1 MRAGGRWAR
10 AAMAPLV
17 LGLLAADPAREPTPS
32 GPGEA
37 LVAAT
42 LALQA
47 GDYDEALARAAEA
60 PAEGRQAE
68 LAADLQARVM
78 LAQGDL
84 RGAYKAW
91 SRAADLARAAGADPG
106 PHLLRNVDLYRGLEG
121 SLEFLE
127 IELSKVG
134 PGLASTPQAVAERA
148 WLDVQMYDD
157 YSFLPLALVLEGPL
171 ADRWYLPGLDVYRA
185 LSYLAL
191 CRYDDAAGALA
202 RGEASLETLRQLLAT
217 VRSEDD
223 PTLWERWSRDDWVDP
238 HLRAFLHGD
247 PLLREASQR
256 ADAGAD
262 EDARAATLY
271 WLRERLAQAEARRAE
286 ALSYASQAHRTLLT
300 QPEEHPQKGGI
311 LISSYYEPPWR
322 HPIWVGD
329 TFKARYHDEDLR
341 FYTYNGKNACYAPGE
356 RPLIIDF

>member
-17 LGLLAADPAREPTPS
+17 LGLLAADPAREPAPS
-32 GPGEA
+32 APSEA

-47 GDYDEALARAAEA
+47 GDYDEALARAAEV

-68 LAADLQARVM
+68 LAADLQARVTH
-78 LAQGDL
+78 AVAKERSAL
-84 RGAYKAW
+84 RSW
-91 SRAADLARAAGADPG
+91 RRAVDLASASGGDPG
-106 PHLLRNVDLYRGLEG
+106 PYL
-121 SLEFLE
+121 LE
-127 IELSKVG
+127 IADLWRGVNFLQGVEDTLAKVG
-134 PGLASTPQAVAERA
+134 PGSELRPQAVAEQA
-148 WLDVQMYDD
+148 WVHFQEGDT
-157 YSFLPLALVLEGPL
+157 YSYLPLALVLEGPL
-171 ADRWYLPGLDVYRA
+171 ADRWYLPGIDVYRA
-185 LSYLAL
+185 SSYIDL
-191 CRYDDAAGALA
+191 CRYDDATRALA

-217 VRSEDD
+217 IRSEDD
-223 PTLWERWSRDDWVDP
+223 PTLWERWSRDGWVDP

-247 PLLREASQR
+247 PLLRMASPR

-262 EDARAATLY
+262 VDARAATLY

-286 ALSYASQAHRTLLT
+286 ALAVASRAHEDLLT
-300 QPEEHPQKGGI
+300 QPEKRPQKDGI
-311 LISSYYEPPWR
+311 LTSSYYDPRWR

-356 RPLIIDF
+356 RPLIIEF